1 MPAADTKVPP
11 APATRSRRAPVA
23 SSKNR
28 PAFVSKLWKMVNDP
42 KNGEYIRW
50 MPDGKSIQVVNREAF
65 EKNVLPK
72 HFKHSNFSSFVR
84 QLNMYGWHKV
94 QDVNSGSM
102 HSNDEHWQFQ
112 SPNFIKDREDLLD
125 NIVRNKGKHSEEDE
139 EQQLELSKVLSELE
153 QIKSRQ
159 IAIGED
165 LSRIQSD
172 NELLWNE
179 YYSTRELYE
188 KHSQMLERIVRFL
201 ANMYGADGKL
211 LDMFG
216 GGQIPIS
223 HRLLMGSDPVNQFN
237 LSTSDRASPQVQQLQ
252 ELQDMQ
258 SRIHQSGVS
267 TAKTSPSPS
276 SDTPPSD
283 FSKALIPSTRTRPL
297 GGFTAPPVPPLN
309 NGLPP
314 NLETSTNG
322 LAIPLSP
329 SEIRRPSSSKL
340 EELEADLANQGNS
353 LKEVQELIQRISPS
367 FGLND
372 ELDPNFDVN
381 DFLVNSPLNDGTVG
395 TIPALDNVAYDDNA
409 KAEDELANPAGYE
422 VDSETAPPAKKSKR
436 S

>member
-1 MPAADTKVPP
+1 MPATDTKGPT
-11 APATRSRRAPVA
+11 APAMRSRRAPVI

-28 PAFVSKLWKMVNDP
+28 PAFVSKLWTMVNDS
-42 KNGEYIRW
+42 KNSDFIRW

-112 SPNFIKDREDLLD
+112 SPNFIKGREDLLD
-125 NIVRNKGKHSEEDE
+125 NIVRNKGKHNEEDE
-139 EQQLELSKVLSELE
+139 EQQLELSKVLSEIE

-159 IAIGED
+159 ITIGED
-165 LSRIQSD
+165 LSRIRND

-179 YYSTRELYE
+179 YYSTRELYD
-188 KHSQMLERIVRFL
+188 KHSQMLDRIVRFL
-201 ANMYGADGKL
+201 ANIYGADGKL

-216 GGQIPIS
+216 GGQIPLS
-223 HRLLMGSDPVNQFN
+223 HRLLMGSDPVNQFDSSN
-237 LSTSDRASPQVQQLQ
+237 SNQASPQIQQLQ

-258 SRIHQSGVS
+258 NRIQQSGPS
-267 TAKTSPSPS
+267 TAKTSSSTS

-283 FSKALIPSTRTRPL
+283 LSKALIPSTRPKPL
-297 GGFTAPPVPPLN
+297 GGFTAPPLPSSS
-309 NGLPP
+309 NGLP
-314 NLETSTNG
+314 NLDASTNG
-322 LAIPLSP
+322 LSLPLSP
-329 SEIRRPSSSKL
+329 SDIRRPSSSRL

-372 ELDPNFDVN
+372 ELDPNFDVD

-395 TIPALDNVAYDDNA
+395 TIPALDNGPYDDNV

-422 VDSETAPPAKKSKR
+422 VDSETAPPAKKAR
-436 S
+436 RG